1 MTEYFK
7 RLAETNSAG
16 FSMTLSGKPEIHA
29 DSDSCKVFSDIQES
43 RFE

>member
-16 FSMTLSGKPEIHA
+16 FSMTSSGEPEIHA

-43 RFE
+43 HFE